1 MALVQLTDVIEP
13 EVYADYQAEDSP
25 EKTAFYE
32 SGVIARNPLLDEK
45 ANSGGKSVDIPFWK
59 DLDATVEPNYSDDTT
74 NPASPQNIQAGEQ
87 IARIAYLNQGYSA
100 ADLAGE
106 IAGSDPMQRV
116 RNRFGT
122 YWMRQWQ
129 RRLIATAQGILARN
143 IASENGDMV
152 FQANDV
158 WSRDAFV
165 EAAFTLGDRVDVVR
179 TIAVH
184 SGVLKQMV
192 DNDDIEYVEDS
203 QGNLTIPMYMGKRV
217 VVDDGLPATSGGGNI
232 TYTSIL
238 FGEGAFGY
246 GEGQPKVPVALE
258 REEAKG
264 NGGGIETLWERKT
277 WLLHP
282 FGYKFTA
289 NTVTGGITPSLANL
303 RLAAN
308 WERVVHRKN
317 VPIAF
322 ITSTE
327 HTPTT

>member
-13 EVYADYQAEDSP
+13 EVYATYEAEDSP
-25 EKTAFYE
+25 EKTAFFE
-32 SGVIARNPLLDEK
+32 SGVVVRNELLDQK
-45 ANSGGKSVDIPFWK
+45 ADTGGRTIEIPFWK
-59 DLDATVEPNYSDDTT
+59 DLDATVEPNLSDDSTD
-74 NPASPQNIQAGEQ
+74 PATPQNIQADSQ

-106 IAGSDPMQRV
+106 IAGSNPMQRV

-143 IASENGDMV
+143 IDSEGGDMV

-158 WSRDAFV
+158 WSRAAFV

-179 TIAVH
+179 TIGVH

-192 DNDDIEYVEDS
+192 DNNDIEYIEDS
-203 QGNLTIPMYMGKRV
+203 EGELTIPTYMGKRV
-217 VVDDGLPATSGGGNI
+217 VVDDGLPAASAGGNI

-246 GEGQPKVPVALE
+246 GEGTPHMPVELE
-258 REEAKG
+258 REASKG
-264 NGGGIETLWERKT
+264 KGGGIETLWERKT

-282 FGYKFTA
+282 FGYQFKSD
-289 NTVTGGITPSLANL
+289 TVTGVSPSLAEL

-327 HTPTT
+327 TTPTT

>member
-32 SGVIARNPLLDEK
+32 SGVIVRNELLDQK
-45 ANSGGKSVDIPFWK
+45 ANSGGSTIEIPFWK
-59 DLDATVEPNYSDDTT
+59 DLDASDEPNLSDDST
-74 NPASPQNIQAGEQ
+74 NSAEAAKIEADSQK
-87 IARIAYLNQGYSA
+87 ARIAYLNQGYSA

-129 RRLIATAQGILARN
+129 RRLIAAAQGILADN
-143 IASENGDMV
+143 IANDSGDMV

-158 WSRDAFV
+158 FSRAAFV
-165 EAAFTLGDRVDVVR
+165 EAAFTLGDNVSIVR
-179 TIAVH
+179 TVAVH
-184 SGVLKQMV
+184 SGVYKQMV
-192 DNDDIEYVEDS
+192 DNDDIEFIEDS
-203 QGNLTIPMYMGKRV
+203 EGELTIPTYMGKRII
-217 VVDDGLPATSGGGNI
+217 VDDGLPAASAGGNI

-246 GEGQPKVPVALE
+246 GEGQPKMPVELE
-258 REEAKG
+258 REASKG

-282 FGYKFTA
+282 FGFDFLSGSVSGKSPT
-289 NTVTGGITPSLANL
+289 LAEL

-308 WERVVHRKN
+308 WNRVVNRKN
-317 VPIAF
+317 VPLAF
-322 ITSTE
+322 LTSTE
-327 HTPTT
+327 TTPTT